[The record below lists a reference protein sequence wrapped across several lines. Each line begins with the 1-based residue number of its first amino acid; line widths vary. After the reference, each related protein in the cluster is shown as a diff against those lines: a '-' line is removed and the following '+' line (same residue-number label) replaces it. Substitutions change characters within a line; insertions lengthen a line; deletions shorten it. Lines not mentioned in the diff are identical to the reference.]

1 MRRTVTILA
10 CCVLSL
16 SASTMAEL
24 PEGHPRLFMD
34 PDDVVALRKKVKQP
48 PFSHMLKAIRAKAAA
63 GRDRREMSSILY
75 DMTLRHQAQLYL
87 MTGEKKYARDAAKLT
102 REIIS
107 DKKFWN
113 DPHSKGLTRAAGALS
128 VAMAYDFCYE
138 AWDRKL
144 RQDVSRELLEI
155 ASGMMAS
162 MGRGANTKIANN
174 WQGVRYGAS
183 GMAALACDEKDGRNL
198 AADAYRTLLRH
209 LKANLGRQGW
219 NPEGIGYT
227 LYPATFTAPFGVVA
241 KRAGLG
247 DLREDVPAY
256 GRTFWTTLAGTTP
269 IPTSADGRLGIRADL
284 ADDHPHYH
292 SNGTLGMAF
301 WYAPDSQL
309 PALKWMYDRFLGAKG
324 DRSWDADNWG
334 GGLYSVLFY
343 PAGIEAKNPA
353 EAIGLNYVDK
363 SHGITIFRNRF
374 KDANDVVALTNAAG
388 RRPAGCHAGPDTNTF
403 RIQGLGAQFTAGSG
417 RTGRTGGQTNLF
429 VGDPPRRGN
438 GEEGTLLDHEFT
450 KRGGGYSVVK
460 GSCMGVT
467 NHVRRFHTSF
477 DPAGGVEAVFVNSDT
492 SRDGT
497 LWRLNTP
504 EYNTIRTFDGGFT
517 ITAPT
522 GAVMTC
528 IVLEPAKP
536 TFRTGTFARG
546 GANLY
551 TPLRYRGKGYKLN
564 KWIEFDV
571 DARACV
577 LMVLDWSRA
586 NPRVTRSLHGAE
598 ATVGKLPIAYEKQS
612 GKVYLGDDAKKL
624 DLKNRDKPLRPRGLK
639 AETLSDRAVKLRWI
653 AEDLGAGKLI
663 LQRNVNDKGWADAA
677 SLKPSLASY
686 TDRRLPTDANCLYR
700 LVAVNRAGRS
710 DASEPVQTRTWEKGT
725 SIAVEDFAPRTGGK
739 LPDENALGKWRI
751 SNGNRGWRYSPR
763 TGSPTKA
770 ADPNGMMVTGSVKI
784 RNSNLFYTE
793 DIRGD
798 FSGRDARVTF
808 DYMCRAV
815 TRFGVMLKLG
825 DGRWVV
831 SSRTF
836 SQSRWEWDTLTF
848 RPSAMDKWHVVDPRS
863 RRIGKE
869 IELSADDLADVRGVG
884 VYANWV
890 INQKWAR
897 ADQLRLIAR
906 KLKTR
911 R

>member
-1 MRRTVTILA
+1 MRRMLTTCL
-10 CCVLSL
+10 VLTL
-16 SASTMAEL
+16 SAAAWAEL
-24 PEGHPRLFMD
+24 PAGHPRLFVD
-34 PDDVVALRKKVKQP
+34 PDEVSALREKVKKP

-63 GRDRREMSSILY
+63 GRDGRKLKSVLY

-87 MTGEKKYARDAAKLT
+87 LTGEKNYARDAAKLT

-113 DPHSKGLTRAAGALS
+113 DPRSKGLTRAAGALS
-128 VAMAYDFCYE
+128 VAMAYDFCYD
-138 AWDRKL
+138 AWDAELRK
-144 RQDVSRELLEI
+144 DVSRELLEI

-183 GMAALACDEKDGRNL
+183 GIAALACDEKGGRDL
-198 AADAYRTLLRH
+198 AASAYGTLLRH
-209 LKANLGRQGW
+209 IKANIGSEGW

-247 DLREDVPAY
+247 DVRKDVPAY
-256 GRTFWTTLAGTTP
+256 GKTFWTTLAGTTP
-269 IPTSADGRLGIRADL
+269 IPTSSDGRLGIRADL

-301 WYAPDSQL
+301 YYAPDKQR

-324 DRSWDADNWG
+324 DESWDVDDWG

-343 PAGIEAKNPA
+343 PADVTAKNPA

-374 KDANDVVALTNAAG
+374 KDANDVVALVNAAG

-417 RTGRTGGQTNLF
+417 RTGQTGGQTNLF
-429 VGDPPRRGN
+429 AGEPPRRGN
-438 GEEGTLLDHEFT
+438 GKEGTLVGHEFT
-450 KRGGGYSVVK
+450 RRGGGYSVVK

-477 DPAGGVEAVFVNSDT
+477 DPASGSEAVFVSSDT
-492 SRDGT
+492 SRDGS

-504 EYNTIRTFDGGFT
+504 EYNTIKTFDGGFT

-528 IVLEPAKP
+528 IVLEPTKP

-546 GANLY
+546 GANIY

-564 KWIEFDV
+564 NWIEFDV

-577 LMVLDWSRA
+577 LMVLGWNRVAPS
-586 NPRVTRSLHGAE
+586 VTRSLHGAE
-598 ATVGKLPIAYEKQS
+598 AVVGKLPVAYEKQS
-612 GKVYLGDDAKKL
+612 GKVFIGEAAKKL
-624 DLKNRDKPLRPRGLK
+624 DITARDEPLRPRGLK
-639 AETLSDRAVKLRWI
+639 AETLSDSAIALRWI
-653 AEDLGAGKLI
+653 AEDLGAGRLV
-663 LQRNVNDKGWADAA
+663 LQRKVNDGSWKDAET
-677 SLKPSLASY
+677 LKPVDSRHVDRSLPA
-686 TDRRLPTDANCLYR
+686 DANCVYR
-700 LVAVNRAGRS
+700 LVAVNQAGRS
-710 DASEPVQTRTWEKGT
+710 DPSLVAAARTWEKGT
-725 SIAVEDFAPRTGGK
+725 SLAEEDFAPRTGGK
-739 LPDENALGKWRI
+739 LPKDNAVGRWTV
-751 SNGNRGWRYSPR
+751 SNGDRGWAMSARD
-763 TGSPTKA
+763 GSPAKA
-770 ADPNGMMVTGSVKI
+770 ECPKGMMVTGSVRI
-784 RNSNLFYTE
+784 RNSNAFYTE
-793 DIRGD
+793 DIRAD
-798 FSGRDARVTF
+798 LSGRDARVTF
-808 DYMCRAV
+808 DFMSQAV

-831 SSRTF
+831 SGRTF
-836 SQSRWEWDTLTF
+836 SQSRWEWNTLTF
-848 RPSAMDKWHVVDPRS
+848 RPAKIDEWRIVDPRT

-869 IELSADDLADVRGVG
+869 VELSGKDLSDIRGVG
-884 VYANWV
+884 VHADWV

-897 ADQLRLIAR
+897 VDQLRIVGRSLR
-906 KLKTR
+906 VR